1 MMDPILAEIR
11 RIREEIASQFD
22 CDLDRMCDYW
32 QRQQS
37 ESGRKVVS
45 LPSRPPLIEF
55 HDVRARHQAT

>member
-11 RIREEIASQFD
+11 RIREGIASQFD

-37 ESGRKVVS
+37 ESGRKVVA

-55 HDVRARHQAT
+55 HDIRATHQAT